1 MEEILRLENIKKSY
15 GSVIAL
21 DGVSISAGKGEF
33 VSFLGPS
40 GCGKTTMLRII
51 AGLSRADEGHVIL
64 EGRDI
69 TKLPPEKRAVNTVF
83 QNYALFPHMTV
94 EANIGYGLRVSGVKK
109 AEIKEKTARMLE
121 LVRLDGVERKYPSQL
136 SGGQKQRVAIARG
149 LINSP
154 KILLLDEPMGA
165 LDLQLRRHLGEEIK
179 RIQKESGTTFIYI
192 THDRDEAMNM
202 SDKMVVMKDGRFV
215 QEGTPQSIYD
225 SPANVFVAGFIG
237 LSNILHGSGLS
248 GNRIS
253 ISGRTINVGFET
265 SENESIDICVR
276 SEHVLVASAETEGGF
291 PAVLRSKSYSGGF
304 LRLSCV
310 LENGEEIT
318 GVREDKCFDI
328 SPGERV
334 FVHISGAHCTRLGG
348 QAV

>member
-15 GSVIAL
+15 GSVTAL
-21 DGVSISAGKGEF
+21 DGVSISAKKGEF

-51 AGLSRADEGHVIL
+51 AGLSDADEGRVIL
-64 EGRDI
+64 EGKDI
-69 TKLPPEKRAVNTVF
+69 TKLPPEKREVNTVF

-94 EANIGYGLRVSGVKK
+94 EGNIGYGLRVKGAKRS
-109 AEIKEKTARMLE
+109 EIKKKTARMLE
-121 LVRLDGVERKYPSQL
+121 LVRLDGVEKKYPSQL

-165 LDLQLRRHLGEEIK
+165 LDLQLRRHLSEEIK

-225 SPANVFVAGFIG
+225 SPASEFVAGFIG
-237 LSNILHGSGLS
+237 LSNILHVSGLS
-248 GNRIS
+248 GKRIS
-253 ISGRTINVGFET
+253 VSGKAVQVGFET
-265 SENESIDICVR
+265 RENENIDICVP
-276 SEHVLVASAETEGGF
+276 SEHVIVGHTDDGNCF
-291 PAVLRSKSYSGGF
+291 PAVLCGKSYSGGF
-304 LRLSCV
+304 LRLTCE
-310 LENGEEIT
+310 LENGDKIT
-318 GVREDKCFDI
+318 GVREEK
-328 SPGERV
+328 SGEVNPGERV
-334 FVHISGAHCTRLGG
+334 FVRVGGEYCTRLGG
-348 QAV
+348 KAV